1 MWQPGK
7 VLLNKINTTHLN
19 ATNYWTPLQLDE
31 DENEEEEEEEV
42 NKIYN
47 EQNPNQTNGKEDSP
61 EELRN
66 EW

>member
-1 MWQPGK
+1 M
-7 VLLNKINTTHLN
+7 NKINATHLN

-31 DENEEEEEEEV
+31 DEHEEEGETEEV

-47 EQNPNQTNGKEDSP
+47 EKNPNQTNGKEDSP
-61 EELRN
+61 EKLRN

>member
-1 MWQPGK
+1 

-19 ATNYWTPLQLDE
+19 ATNYWTPLQSDENKE
-31 DENEEEEEEEV
+31 DEETEEV
-42 NKIYN
+42 NKYTTN
-47 EQNPNQTNGKEDSP
+47 KNPNQTNGKEDSP

>member
-1 MWQPGK
+1 M
-7 VLLNKINTTHLN
+7 NKINVTHLN

-31 DENEEEEEEEV
+31 DENEEEEETEEV

-47 EQNPNQTNGKEDSP
+47 EKKTNETNGKEDSP